1 MSDLCCL
8 SCGCLEG
15 VWKLPGG
22 CLVGVIEG
30 MIESKN
36 LLCKSCW
43 GSNNLGFDL
52 FPDLVG
58 HFGLSRR
65 SSVAVPPS
73 PLGWYYLMISFI
85 MRNSEQLR
93 RTLGMLLTRK
103 IVTMQ
108 IRITAMFLS
117 SLACTFLTLLTLQN
131 RHNNLTTI
139 LPSSYLSPWYILVQR
154 NTRVVKGRMQ
164 VLTRRNMF
172 M

>member
-1 MSDLCCL
+1 MLTGAPKNLIVTHFPDS
-8 SCGCLEG
+8 
-15 VWKLPGG
+15 
-22 CLVGVIEG
+22 VGHFGAPWRPFWNFKVLIEG

-117 SLACTFLTLLTLQN
+117 SLACTFLTLLTL
-131 RHNNLTTI
+131 
-139 LPSSYLSPWYILVQR
+139 
-154 NTRVVKGRMQ
+154 
-164 VLTRRNMF
+164 
-172 M
+172 